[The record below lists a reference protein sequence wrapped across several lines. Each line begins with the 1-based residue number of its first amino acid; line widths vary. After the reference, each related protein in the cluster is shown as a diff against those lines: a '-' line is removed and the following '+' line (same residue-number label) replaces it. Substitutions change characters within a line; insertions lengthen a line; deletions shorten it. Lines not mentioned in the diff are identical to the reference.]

1 MDNNS
6 PLLLLMGPIITH
18 YRPTQLGESVNND
31 FNSLQC
37 FMYRFLNVYEFAR
50 GRCVGQTG
58 PCR

>member
-1 MDNNS
+1 
-6 PLLLLMGPIITH
+6 MGPIITH

-37 FMYRFLNVYEFAR
+37 FMHRFLNVNEFAR